1 MESRRVAEDS
11 IKPLGTLRVDERP
24 RIVQPHVRGSV
35 KQAAAQNRSL
45 TMVRPIESHF
55 TWTRRSQTEMEAERQ
70 AYRAAARQ
78 PDLFDKEL
86 SEIKPCPF
94 AFRLR
99 FRDADGWHDHHCED
113 WETEAAFWKLSME
126 YDETQVLS
134 HLNTEY
140 NERRP
145 KRGLVLALGNMAA
158 RPQTWLLLGIL
169 AVPEPEPDLLIKAGL

>member
-1 MESRRVAEDS
+1 
-11 IKPLGTLRVDERP
+11 
-24 RIVQPHVRGSV
+24 
-35 KQAAAQNRSL
+35 
-45 TMVRPIESHF
+45 
-55 TWTRRSQTEMEAERQ
+55 MEAERQ